1 VGIEIISRAP
11 KEFVLKGIRGLISV
25 SSSIMSFKLAHSMRA
40 MILNRGSRSMSMDP
54 VGMRIG
60 IISMRR
66 RSEYE
71 DRPEVLRGA
80 QCV

>member
-1 VGIEIISRAP
+1 MGGGGIDIIKGP
-11 KEFVLKGIRGLISV
+11 KKNSFGRHKKGLISV
-25 SSSIMSFKLAHSMRA
+25 RRSIMSFKTAQSMRTSW

-71 DRPEVLRGA
+71 DRPEV
-80 QCV
+80 QY

>member
-1 VGIEIISRAP
+1 
-11 KEFVLKGIRGLISV
+11 
-25 SSSIMSFKLAHSMRA
+25 MSFKTAQSMRTRRV
-40 MILNRGSRSMSMDP
+40 ILNRSPRSMSMGP

-80 QCV
+80 